1 MSTVHYSNAGWERM
15 GAARYL
21 SSLGMS
27 NSEQL
32 GLATRFDKR
41 AGPSRSNRFYEW
53 RNFYADTGAAGSGG
67 FDPSGG
73 KGGFEP
79 SGGKGG
85 KEKGGKE
92 KGGKSKGGKDKGGKD
107 HGGKDKGGK
116 DKGGKDGKD
125 KRGKGKRGFEP
136 SP

>member
-21 SSLGMS
+21 SSLGMTTTQ
-27 NSEQL
+27 QL
-32 GLATRFDKR
+32 GVATRFDKR
-41 AGPSRSNRFYEW
+41 TGPSRSNRRYEW
-53 RNFYADTGAAGSGG
+53 THFYANTGAAGSGG
-67 FDPSGG
+67 LEPSGG

-85 KEKGGKE
+85 KE
-92 KGGKSKGGKDKGGKD
+92 KGGKDKGGKD